1 MFLFNNQICVFV
13 FVRVF
18 NVFLMFPFNVSLQC
32 LFVFLFNALLRFNSM
47 RSMYKG
53 HVLGAH
59 VTVMEMML
67 MY

>member
-1 MFLFNNQICVFV
+1 MCVCV
-13 FVRVF
+13 HACIQCV
-18 NVFLMFPFNVSLQC
+18 FNVSLQC

-47 RSMYKG
+47 RFMYES
-53 HVLGAH
+53 HVFKAH